1 MGGTL
6 ESPAVR
12 GAARNQMET
21 RILHYVDSD
30 VFGGTERSLLQL
42 VEGLG
47 QRGYLCSIRCHEEP
61 GLARLREEAGAKRL
75 SLRQVPR
82 PSGWRTPSVLW
93 GLAREFHEFHPAIV
107 HVHMPSVLGCR
118 DAIAAATL
126 ARVPVVIATVQLW
139 IPQPQNALVHI
150 KQRLLARF
158 VDRYVAVSHAVAA
171 QLSGKFRVPREKIR
185 VVSNGTVIPPRS
197 ARSSSTPR
205 GRVQVLTTCRLHP
218 QKGLDT
224 LLHAVSRVP
233 DAVLLIA
240 GDGPERQRLQDLA
253 RRLCIADRVRFL
265 GFRNDVSRLLDA
277 CDLFVLP
284 SLYEGLPL
292 ALLEAMA
299 HEKPIVATAV
309 AGNEEALADGA
320 GILVP
325 PRDPDALAAA
335 ITALASDPGRAR
347 SLAAA
352 GHARVQAN
360 FSVERMVDGI
370 VRVYADALGASALA
384 P

>member
-1 MGGTL
+1 LSREL
-6 ESPAVR
+6 EAI
-12 GAARNQMET
+12 GYEARSQAET

-47 QRGYLCSIRCHEEP
+47 QRGYPCSIRCHQEP
-61 GLARLREEAGAKRL
+61 GLARLREEANAKRI
-75 SLRQVPR
+75 SLREVPR
-82 PSGWRTPSVLW
+82 PSGWRTPGALY
-93 GLAREFHEFHPAIV
+93 GLAREFSEFDPTIV

-139 IPQPQNALVHI
+139 IPQPQNVWVHV

-171 QLSGKFRVPREKIR
+171 QLSGEFHVQREKIR
-185 VVSNGTVIPPRS
+185 VVSNGTVIPPRNLGC
-197 ARSSSTPR
+197 SSTPR
-205 GRVQVLTTCRLHP
+205 GTVQVLTMCRLHP
-218 QKGLDT
+218 QKGLDV
-224 LLHAVSRVP
+224 LLHAVSQVP
-233 DAVLLIA
+233 DALFLIA

-253 RRLCIADRVRFL
+253 HRLRVADRVRFL
-265 GFRNDVSRLLDA
+265 GFRDDVSRLLDA

-309 AGNEEALADGA
+309 PGNEEALADGA
-320 GILVP
+320 GVLVP
-325 PRDPDALAAA
+325 PRDPGALAAA
-335 ITALASDPGRAR
+335 ISALASDPGRAR

-352 GHARVQAN
+352 GHARVRAN

-370 VRVYADALGASALA
+370 VRVYADALGTSALA
-384 P
+384 V